1 MMHNE
6 ELIDK
11 LNRDE
16 TAIGTWVN
24 MGSSLSAEI
33 VGRCGFDWVL
43 IDLEHGSGTESNII
57 SQLQALKGGSAL
69 PFVRVESA
77 AAPRAQRVLDMGA
90 AGVMFPQIKSVQ
102 EAEDALSTM
111 YYPPMGRRGLA
122 KMTRCNGFAADPDG
136 YLKTANESCLGVIQI
151 EHKDILPHLDEVAA
165 LPGADILFIGPAD
178 LSLSLGIPGEY
189 DNPVFET
196 ALAQTVEAARKHRK
210 HAGILIMNTDMFEKY
225 RAMGFRFIAAGSD
238 MSYVRGGALSTL
250 ESLKR
255 QLS

>member
-1 MMHNE
+1 MILNE
-6 ELIDK
+6 K
-11 LNRDE
+11 LREKLVRDE
-16 TAIGTWVN
+16 TVLGTWVN

-33 VGRCGFDWVL
+33 VGKCGFDWVL
-43 IDLEHGSGTESNII
+43 LDLEHGSGTESNII
-57 SQLQALKGGSAL
+57 NQLQALKGGSAL

-90 AGVMFPQIKSVQ
+90 GGVMFPQIKSVQ
-102 EAEDALSTM
+102 EAKDALASM

-122 KMTRCNGFAADPDG
+122 KMIRCNGFSADPDG
-136 YLKTANESCLGVIQI
+136 YLQSANESCLGVIQI

-196 ALAQTVEAARKHRK
+196 ALAQTVEATRKHRK
-210 HAGILIMNTDMFEKY
+210 HAGILIMNTDLLKNY
-225 RAMGFRFIAAGSD
+225 HAMGFRFIASGSD

-250 ESLKR
+250 ESMKR
-255 QLS
+255 ELL